1 MDDADDKT
9 ALDRRNLLKL
19 GTAAAAGMLLA
30 PGLAEAQST
39 GAQST
44 GAQRPGGPL
53 PPPSA
58 VDVGHVEGG
67 KVRFPPWRAAADT
80 PSAPPPSPLP
90 PEQRVGFAIVGL
102 GRLALEEILPA
113 FARSMKAKPVALVS
127 GSPEKLAAVAKQY
140 GIPADHCFDYAS
152 FEKLRDLPDVKAV
165 YIVLPNGLHREYTER
180 AARIGKHVLTEKPMS
195 TTSADARAMV
205 AACAKVNVKLMV
217 AYRIQFEPYNTRLME
232 WTRARKYGRLVGMSA
247 INVQTTAPD
256 GAEQWRHKKAL
267 AGGGSLFDIGLYC
280 INTARFLTGEE
291 PVSLWATQ
299 FSPPGDPRY
308 AQVEETNAFTLRF
321 PSDAL
326 VQCFCSYGARDDKH
340 QRLNFETAAVDMPN
354 AYQYEGQRLT
364 VIGREGDATSLDE
377 IVLESKNQ
385 FAAEIDHFAT
395 CLLED
400 RRPRTPG
407 EEGVQDHVIMEAVYE
422 SERSN
427 RPATLKRY
435 DTLDTFRG
443 PPVTDA

>member
-1 MDDADDKT
+1 MDDTDDKT

-19 GTAAAAGMLLA
+19 GTATAAGLLLA
-30 PGLAEAQST
+30 PRLAEAQST
-39 GAQST
+39 GAQK
-44 GAQRPGGPL
+44 PGGPL

-58 VDVGHVEGG
+58 VDAGHVEGG

-80 PSAPPPSPLP
+80 PSAPPPSPMP
-90 PEQRVGFAIVGL
+90 PEARVGFAIVGL

-127 GSPEKLAAVAKQY
+127 GSPEKLATVAKQY
-140 GIPADHCFDYAS
+140 GISADHCLDYAS

-205 AACAKVNVKLMV
+205 AACAKANVKLMV
-217 AYRIQFEPYNTRLME
+217 AYRIQFEPYNTRAME
-232 WTRARKYGRLVGMSA
+232 WTRAKKYGRLVGMSA
-247 INVQTTAPD
+247 INVQTVAPD
-256 GAEQWRHKKAL
+256 GAAQWRHKKAL

-299 FSPPGDPRY
+299 FSPPNDPRY

-321 PSDAL
+321 PSNAL
-326 VQCFCSYGARDDKH
+326 IQCFCSYGARDDKH

-395 CLLED
+395 CLLDD
-400 RRPRTPG
+400 RKPRTPG

-427 RPATLKRY
+427 RPVTLKRY

-443 PPVTDA
+443 PPVTKDA